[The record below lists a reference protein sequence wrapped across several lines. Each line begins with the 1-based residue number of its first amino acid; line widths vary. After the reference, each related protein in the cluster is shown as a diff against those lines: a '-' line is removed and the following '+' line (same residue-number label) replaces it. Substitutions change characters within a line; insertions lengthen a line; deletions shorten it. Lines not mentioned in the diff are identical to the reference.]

1 MFKGKTVLI
10 TGGTGSF
17 GRWAL
22 REILKTEVEEVRI
35 LSRDEEK
42 QLTVKREVRDSRLKF
57 LIGNVR
63 DYVRTVDACMGAD
76 IVYHAAAQKII
87 DSCES
92 NPTEALKTNVLGSLN
107 VKRAC
112 EAVGVETAILIS
124 TDKAVKPINF
134 YGMTKSIAERIWIDG
149 SSESSKKFIVIRYGN
164 VVGSRGSVVRFAG

>member
-76 IVYHAAAQKII
+76 VVYHAAAQKII

-134 YGMTKSIAERIWIDG
+134 YGMTKSI
-149 SSESSKKFIVIRYGN
+149 
-164 VVGSRGSVVRFAG
+164 VREFGLMGLLSHRKSLLLSDMVT